1 MASKVSK
8 ATQELARHVVRSVY
22 AATDGQTMKWRMLA
36 GIPGATAG
44 AVLYAVEQGWVKLE
58 GAH

>member
-1 MASKVSK
+1 MATKLKEVD
-8 ATQELARHVVRSVY
+8 VVI
-22 AATDGQTMKWRMLA
+22 AGLGWTPLLITLA